1 MSFVEFTFSD
11 AMLIIKKHYVCFPS
25 VVITHQTLAKSEGG
39 AKQHTHTH
47 KHAHKHTRTHAHTHT
62 HISQG
67 PARRLEL
74 SVDLLCVHLFCEITV
89 SEAHGGGND
98 M

>member
-25 VVITHQTLAKSEGG
+25 LVITHQTLAKSEGG
-39 AKQHTHTH
+39 AKQHTHTSTH
-47 KHAHKHTRTHAHTHT
+47 TSTHAHTHTHT